1 MHIHVPN
8 ISFVLT
14 RSVLALCFVV
24 WFSPLLVRT
33 VIFRHNLRASLTL
46 NRAAPVEFAV
56 AAADDLNALLH
67 HSQAAFIAQPAAAL
81 PLPRGHVLVTLQT
94 LPSLRALVLQALVL
108 DAVIRR
114 ILQVDELRP
123 GNAPKRVRNG
133 SSVVCAVPSSHGPLV
148 HLQLLGDF
156 ILHLQVVAHLSEV
169 GQLHPASLDAA
180 ASRHTVALTGFP
192 HCSFDGLT
200 GA

>member
-1 MHIHVPN
+1 MHVHVPN
-8 ISFVLT
+8 ISIVLT

-24 WFSPLLVRT
+24 RFSPLLVRT

-46 NRAAPVEFAV
+46 NCAAPVEFAV

-67 HSQAAFIAQPAAAL
+67 HSESAIIAQPAAAL
-81 PLPRGHVLVTLQT
+81 PLPRGHVLVALKT
-94 LPSLRALVLQALVL
+94 LPSLRALVLHALVL

-114 ILQVDELRP
+114 IFLVDELRP
-123 GNAPKRVRNG
+123 RNALKRVRN
-133 SSVVCAVPSSHGPLV
+133 SFSVVCAVPSSHGPLV
-148 HLQLLGDF
+148 HLQLLGVF

-180 ASRHTVALTGFP
+180 ASRHTVALTGSP